1 MTMRILTLLWAIR
14 LGRPRSGPKAVIEE
28 ATEMATRVAGVPNFR
43 RSLPDLAR
51 ELART
56 RRYGRPVSLA
66 ILSLG
71 SGRWSHEPRS
81 RNGDSDSESEL
92 ITPAAQVATIV
103 FGSVLQETLRESD
116 IVTYIAAHNQY
127 AILLTESTK
136 AQARR
141 AIERLAALYHQR
153 TLDHLRAGTA
163 EFPADALTLEELIVS
178 AQKAWQDQPVGQNS
192 TEPKGR
198 LNGHSVGSQ
207 EQGTSARVE

>member
-1 MTMRILTLLWAIR
+1 MRFLALFWPIH
-14 LGRPRSGPKAVIEE
+14 LGRSRGGSKAVIEE
-28 ATEMATRVAGVPNFR
+28 ATEIATRAAGVPGFR

-51 ELART
+51 ELARA
-56 RRYGRPVSLA
+56 RRYARPVSLA

-81 RNGDSDSESEL
+81 RNGDSASESEL
-92 ITPAAQVATIV
+92 MTRTSQVATIV
-103 FGSVLQETLRESD
+103 FGSVLQEALRESD
-116 IVTYIAAHNQY
+116 IVTYVAAHNQY

-163 EFPADALTLEELIVS
+163 EFPGDALTLEELIVS
-178 AQKAWQDQPVGQNS
+178 AQKAWQEQPVEQNP
-192 TEPKGR
+192 TEPKGK
-198 LNGHSVGSQ
+198 LNGHRVGSQ
-207 EQGTSARVE
+207 KQAPSARVE

>member
-1 MTMRILTLLWAIR
+1 MRSLAQFWPLRLT
-14 LGRPRSGPKAVIEE
+14 RPRGTIRVAIEE
-28 ATEMATRVAGVPNFR
+28 AAEIATRLAGVPNFR

-51 ELART
+51 ELARA
-56 RRYGRPVSLA
+56 RRYTRPVSLA

-71 SGRWSHEPRS
+71 SGRWSHEPQS
-81 RNGDSDSESEL
+81 SNGDSASESEL
-92 ITPAAQVATIV
+92 MTRTSQVATIV
-103 FGSVLQETLRESD
+103 FGSVLQEALRESD
-116 IVTYIAAHNQY
+116 IVTYVAAHNQY

-178 AQKAWQDQPVGQNS
+178 AQKAWQEQPVGQSS
-192 TEPKGR
+192 TEPKGNS
-198 LNGHSVGSQ
+198 NGHRVG
-207 EQGTSARVE
+207 

>member
-1 MTMRILTLLWAIR
+1 MTMRILTLLWPIR

-51 ELART
+51 ELARA

-71 SGRWSHEPRS
+71 SGRWSHGPRS
-81 RNGDSDSESEL
+81 RNGDSAAESEL

-136 AQARR
+136 AQARK
-141 AIERLAALYHQR
+141 AIERLATLYHQR

-163 EFPADALTLEELIVS
+163 QFPADALTLEELIVS
-178 AQKAWQDQPVGQNS
+178 AQKAWQEQPVGRNS
-192 TEPKGR
+192 TEPKGG
-198 LNGHSVGSQ
+198 LNGHGVGSS
-207 EQGTSARVE
+207 EATSARVE